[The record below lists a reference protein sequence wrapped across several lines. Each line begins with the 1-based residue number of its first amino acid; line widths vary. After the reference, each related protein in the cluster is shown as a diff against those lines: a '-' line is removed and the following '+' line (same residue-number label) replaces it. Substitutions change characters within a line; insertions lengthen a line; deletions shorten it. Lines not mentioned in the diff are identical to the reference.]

1 MLGQTGKNGNTVPRE
16 FQPQKLSFF
25 IIIGSFILENKNKM
39 VFLSSYSPVLH
50 WPSKHLTSCQSEDG
64 GNERIKDTAK
74 QEQLL
79 LAPIAEK
86 DKGVSHNVYLF

>member
-50 WPSKHLTSCQSEDG
+50 WPSKHLTSCQWGWRQWKNQGHSKARAVIIG
-64 GNERIKDTAK
+64 TNSGKRQRGKPQCIFK
-74 QEQLL
+74 L
-79 LAPIAEK
+79 
-86 DKGVSHNVYLF
+86 